1 MVDLHSLPAGT
12 RPDNAVRNNG
22 PDNLALERYKLREL
36 AEGWPCY
43 RDSCEWENLKSIF
56 HPGAYIYTCWTGR
69 TPYLDFIQR
78 SKDGMD
84 NGMFV
89 HHRVHGTTTDIDAD
103 ATRAVTKM
111 KATITQRFDIDGCEA
126 DAESDCRF
134 VFFWTKNEQGNWG
147 ANYVRHFYEKDK
159 LIPVD
164 PNRIPKVDHEK
175 AMQYPYGYRY
185 LAYCEETVLG
195 IKCVYDLPSH
205 RREAGTT
212 INGEK
217 HDMLYRQIKQ
227 WIDGENVEI

>member
-12 RPDNAVRNNG
+12 RPENAVRNNG

-84 NGMFV
+84 NGCSPPC
-89 HHRVHGTTTDIDAD
+89 
-103 ATRAVTKM
+103 TRAVTKM

-134 VFFWTKNEQGNWG
+134 VFFWTKNEKGNWG

-159 LIPVD
+159 LVPVD

-175 AMQYPYGYRY
+175 AKQYPFGYRY

-227 WIDGENVEI
+227 WMDGENVEI